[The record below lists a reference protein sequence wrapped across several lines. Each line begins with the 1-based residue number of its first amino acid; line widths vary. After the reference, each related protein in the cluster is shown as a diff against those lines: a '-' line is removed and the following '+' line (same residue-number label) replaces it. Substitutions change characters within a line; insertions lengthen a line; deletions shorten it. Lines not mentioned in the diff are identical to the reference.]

1 MPALPTQPV
10 FADFSSV
17 GLTDQVFASLLIS
30 TSADGPTGTFIP
42 TQYFNTQGTES
53 ATGGFVTIPYGFWL
67 TATLTWVNG
76 ISGAS
81 IVNSSSVEILQ
92 NGISVASTFYSGLYA
107 GPIGVTLPGPV
118 DGANL
123 QIISTLSGTGSTGIF
138 WNTLAE
144 PWNTTEVYWN
154 S

>member
-1 MPALPTQPV
+1 MPATPTQPV

-30 TSADGPTGTFIP
+30 TADGATGTFIP

-53 ATGGFVTIPYGFWL
+53 ATGGFVIVPYGFWL
-67 TATLTWVNG
+67 TATLTWVDG
-76 ISGAS
+76 IPGAS

-92 NGISVASTFYSGLYA
+92 NGISVASTSYSGLYA

-123 QIISTLSGTGSTGIF
+123 QIISTLSGTGPTGIF